1 MGVIGPNM
9 PRERRD
15 NMEDTTNN
23 AVITKDKQSSIEV
36 SRNAKG
42 QCAFKVKTYYDESE
56 TNALDIVEINK
67 DIMNKLVKE
76 FE

>member
-1 MGVIGPNM
+1 
-9 PRERRD
+9 
-15 NMEDTTNN
+15 MEDHYD

-42 QCAFKVKTYYDESE
+42 QCAFKIKTYFDESE
-56 TNALDIVEINK
+56 TDALEVVKSNK
-67 DIMNKLVKE
+67 EIMNKLIKE

>member
-1 MGVIGPNM
+1 M
-9 PRERRD
+9 
-15 NMEDTTNN
+15 NN
-23 AVITKDKQSSIEV
+23 DLVITKDKQSSIEI

-56 TNALDIVEINK
+56 TNALDIVKINK
-67 DIMNKLVKE
+67 TIMDKLIRE